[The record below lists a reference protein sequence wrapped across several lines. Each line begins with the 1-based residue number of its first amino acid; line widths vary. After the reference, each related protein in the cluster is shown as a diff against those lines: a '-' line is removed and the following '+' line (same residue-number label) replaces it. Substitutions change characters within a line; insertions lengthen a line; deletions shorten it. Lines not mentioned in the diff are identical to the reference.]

1 MFVRLENSRSGGVS
15 TIDHYK
21 GEIFR
26 LNSECEKLREDLDAL
41 EQYGRR
47 ELMRI
52 NGIPDGGQQ
61 ETTANT
67 TKLVTDLVKSIDPDP
82 VCDAITNFCE
92 ILVYAN

>member
-1 MFVRLENSRSGGVS
+1 MRFFTLESLRRTIIWRGGKARPCS
-15 TIDHYK
+15 PTLTGFPILCDRMISDSFYK

-26 LNSECEKLREDLDAL
+26 LNSENEKLREDLDAL

-67 TKLVTDLVKSIDPDP
+67 FL
-82 VCDAITNFCE
+82 
-92 ILVYAN
+92 

>member
-1 MFVRLENSRSGGVS
+1 MSKKHSIFYIKS

-26 LNSECEKLREDLDAL
+26 LNSENEKLREDLDAL

-52 NGIPDGGQQ
+52 NGIRGG
-61 ETTANT
+61 
-67 TKLVTDLVKSIDPDP
+67 
-82 VCDAITNFCE
+82 
-92 ILVYAN
+92 

>member
-1 MFVRLENSRSGGVS
+1 MFVRLENSRSGGVGLLSRRKEMLRSEIDYTIKS

-26 LNSECEKLREDLDAL
+26 LNSENEKLREDLDAL

-52 NGIPDGGQQ
+52 NF
-61 ETTANT
+61 
-67 TKLVTDLVKSIDPDP
+67 KLSRP
-82 VCDAITNFCE
+82 VSYAITNFCE
-92 ILVYAN
+92 ILVYVN